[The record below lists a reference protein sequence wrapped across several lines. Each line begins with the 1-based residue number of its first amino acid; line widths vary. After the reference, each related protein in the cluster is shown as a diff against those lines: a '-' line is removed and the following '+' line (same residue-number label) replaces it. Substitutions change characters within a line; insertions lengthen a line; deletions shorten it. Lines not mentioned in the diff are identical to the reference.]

1 MGTLITKPFTCQGDS
16 LHINAAAKG
25 GLVAVAVLDE
35 EGVQYE
41 GFGRIDCALFDGD
54 SVDHQVT
61 WQRSAY
67 GDLQGRVI
75 RLKFY
80 LRDARL
86 YSFAQ
91 Q

>member
-1 MGTLITKPFTCQGDS
+1 M
-16 LHINAAAKG
+16 
-25 GLVAVAVLDE
+25 LDE

-61 WQRSAY
+61 WRRSAY
-67 GDLQGRVI
+67 GDLKGRVI

-86 YSFAQ
+86 YGFGQ
-91 Q
+91 QGRAAD